1 MTLKLERRQAAL
13 LNQMRD
19 VRRRGGVAMSRQSS
33 GNLLLD
39 RLSEPIRF
47 RLLRRSCRVCVR
59 PREILCD
66 EEQPL
71 QFIYFPVTGLIA
83 SVILLPDGAVTDSAM
98 IGREGMV
105 GIGLIAGELLSP
117 YRVMQQIGGESI
129 QVPASEFRDSL
140 TYATSLRDLVS
151 RYLLVIAREC
161 AQNAACNLHHTVRER
176 MCRWILAAADR
187 SGADELQMTRE
198 FLSEMLGV
206 TRQTVSETAASLE
219 RAGLI
224 RYEGRRLQI
233 LNRPLL
239 RETSCDCY
247 RAVSEVYR
255 RIIGSLT
262 NGSTCDR
269 PDDPYA

>member
-1 MTLKLERRQAAL
+1 
-13 LNQMRD
+13 
-19 VRRRGGVAMSRQSS
+19 MSRHSS

-39 RLSEPIRF
+39 RLREPVRF

-66 EEQPL
+66 EEETL
-71 QFIYFPVTGLIA
+71 QFVYFPVTGLIA

-105 GIGLIAGELLSP
+105 GIGLVAGELKSP

-129 QVPASEFRDSL
+129 QVPANEFLDSL
-140 TYATSLRDLVS
+140 AYATPLRELVS
-151 RYLLVIAREC
+151 RYVLVIAREC

-187 SGADELQMTRE
+187 SGADEFQMTRE

-233 LNRPLL
+233 LDRPLL
-239 RETSCDCY
+239 RQTACDCY
-247 RAVSEVYR
+247 RAVSEIYNRIVGFQTNASTSDR
-255 RIIGSLT
+255 R
-262 NGSTCDR
+262 N
-269 PDDPYA
+269 DPHIE